1 MKPTYLFGLKRIETD
16 GCTRFKLCLKQQR
29 ARNKE
34 RVAIVKSQSCN
45 RAPIKNKSNPADIN
59 PLPQPPL
66 PCTFPPLSNTKTS
79 VLVFQTQEQNQKR
92 KPYEIP
98 NRLIY
103 SQPATKKPNPTK
115 RFRGLGIYGH
125 NSLSLKHDK

>member
-79 VLVFQTQEQNQKR
+79 VHVFQTQRNK
-92 KPYEIP
+92 
-98 NRLIY
+98 
-103 SQPATKKPNPTK
+103 TK
-115 RFRGLGIYGH
+115 RGNRMRYPTDRYISSQQRK
-125 NSLSLKHDK
+125 NQTPQRDSED